1 MQTET
6 TDRIR
11 AAAMLSALFVWCGV
25 LGWIYE
31 IFFYRID
38 RGEFIK
44 RGQGF
49 GPWLPIYAVGG
60 LLILLLVW
68 RLRERPIAVFLA
80 SGVIAGVVEFAVG
93 WFLFTF
99 FDGLRLWD
107 YNTEIWNW
115 GNIGGYICLRS
126 VLVFAASGC
135 LVVYG
140 MVPALKAIAD
150 RVPRKAFLT
159 AAFGLLGLFLAD
171 ILFSYGTFFAGML

>member
-1 MQTET
+1 M
-6 TDRIR
+6 
-11 AAAMLSALFVWCGV
+11 APHL
-25 LGWIYE
+25 
-31 IFFYRID
+31 
-38 RGEFIK
+38 
-44 RGQGF
+44 
-49 GPWLPIYAVGG
+49 AVGG

-126 VLVFAASGC
+126 ILVFAASGC